1 MKYLSVCSGI
11 EAASVAWGSLGWQ
24 AVGFS
29 EIEPFCC
36 ELLKQ
41 RFPDV
46 ANFGDM
52 TSYKEWNIEKGTVE
66 LLVGGTPCQ
75 SFSISGLR
83 EGLTDDRGNLAL
95 TFCNIANHF
104 KPRWILWENVPGVLS
119 SNRGRDFGIFLG
131 AMGQLGYGFAYR
143 VLNAQFWGVAQRR
156 SRVFVVGYLGDWRP
170 PAAVLFDSESLQRN
184 VKKTKRKKHKS
195 SESGEKGTKEPV
207 ALSGLQMFL
216 GVGRNIAPALKRKH
230 QGLVAYS
237 IAGNAINRSVEQG
250 GNGRRV
256 SDDVCYTLTSTDRHA
271 VVANYRV
278 RFYTPLE
285 CERLQGFPDNWT
297 KVIYNGKSAKDTPRY
312 RAIGNSMPVPVMTW
326 LGERIEYVE
335 RLMKEIKK
343 GD

>member
-83 EGLTDDRGNLAL
+83 EGLADDRGNLAL

-104 KPRWILWENVPGVLS
+104 KPRWILWENVPGALS

-184 VKKTKRKKHKS
+184 IG
-195 SESGEKGTKEPV
+195 EGEKGRQAIAEDFERSAALCNAPV
-207 ALSGLQMFL
+207 IMSTGQANAEILH
-216 GVGRNIAPALKRKH
+216 NKCPALTCNHVQPILAFMPGCSWESTQRNLSPTI
-230 QGLVAYS
+230 GS
-237 IAGNAINRSVEQG
+237 IQHPAVMTWGYIVR
-250 GNGRRV
+250 
-256 SDDVCYTLTSTDRHA
+256 YLTP
-271 VVANYRV
+271 V
-278 RFYTPLE
+278 E